1 MSIKDNIKDILSLK
15 RWFNITNAFQRQNR
29 GQIVLD
35 SILFDWKTAPW
46 HKLLIIN
53 GHLFAIRLSDSFY
66 ASQLF
71 PLWKPLNQKQTDV
84 QYVQKMHTLIS
95 KMETTE
101 IAHE

>member
-1 MSIKDNIKDILSLK
+1 MTKSFKTKPLLI
-15 RWFNITNAFQRQNR
+15 
-29 GQIVLD
+29 D
-35 SILFDWKTAPW
+35 SQPESGASFLFDWKTALC
-46 HKLLIIN
+46 HNYLIFNAFFIASLPATCFN
-53 GHLFAIRLSDSFY
+53 L
-66 ASQLF
+66 SQLF